1 MLRLNEPLGFVI
13 IRIKFCVMGRAAHTA
28 FRPRS
33 IAVKHDAGLAL
44 KHTKC
49 GWGCQSYPTWLFL
62 LLLIAPA
69 AQAQFFATCRSGSE
83 SELDASIRAHEEHME
98 RMSHKLVT
106 GWYLQGALP
115 KGFKPINRADVL
127 RGLTQLGSRRAAVL
141 FQAYQNDRF
150 CSWLITP
157 HATLIAHVFQVSS
170 GDLRRLQPHLIRA
183 LGAEALARNRAP
195 QRKLD
200 GRGPSRAG
208 ETGEFPEP
216 GLMQSDP
223 LAAML
228 HDTAEV
234 LLPQPIV
241 SALRDAKIDTLIVVP
256 VFETGTVPFAALP
269 VDSQHALVDI
279 ASVVIAPGLF
289 IFRETP
295 LSARKSFPGA
305 VVVGNPLGWED
316 PDWEFRPLTG
326 AQSEAEV
333 VAKLVDS
340 TALTQHAASKRKVL
354 ERIKGQPET
363 TLIYLATH
371 GIADDTN
378 PLDAGFLLLS
388 DGRWTARE
396 IVKAPISNSRPLV
409 VMSACQT
416 GLGKN
421 FDVGTIGL
429 ARAWHQAGAANV
441 VMSLWNVSDINTFR
455 LMGSFIRHA
464 HTSPPDKA
472 LQNAM
477 RELRSE
483 MPNPLHWASF
493 AVFGLPEL

>member
-1 MLRLNEPLGFVI
+1 MLRLNEPLGFII

-195 QRKLD
+195 
-200 GRGPSRAG
+200 PTEAG
-208 ETGEFPEP
+208 W
-216 GLMQSDP
+216 
-223 LAAML
+223 
-228 HDTAEV
+228 
-234 LLPQPIV
+234 
-241 SALRDAKIDTLIVVP
+241 
-256 VFETGTVPFAALP
+256 
-269 VDSQHALVDI
+269 
-279 ASVVIAPGLF
+279 
-289 IFRETP
+289 
-295 LSARKSFPGA
+295 ARPKP
-305 VVVGNPLGWED
+305 
-316 PDWEFRPLTG
+316 
-326 AQSEAEV
+326 
-333 VAKLVDS
+333 
-340 TALTQHAASKRKVL
+340 
-354 ERIKGQPET
+354 
-363 TLIYLATH
+363 
-371 GIADDTN
+371 
-378 PLDAGFLLLS
+378 
-388 DGRWTARE
+388 RWR
-396 IVKAPISNSRPLV
+396 N
-409 VMSACQT
+409 
-416 GLGKN
+416 G
-421 FDVGTIGL
+421 
-429 ARAWHQAGAANV
+429 
-441 VMSLWNVSDINTFR
+441 
-455 LMGSFIRHA
+455 
-464 HTSPPDKA
+464 
-472 LQNAM
+472 
-477 RELRSE
+477 
-483 MPNPLHWASF
+483 
-493 AVFGLPEL
+493 